1 MKGDLRVSFGIAAC
15 DCPKGTRLSM
25 GAFQDW
31 RSVRDAWMNDQY
43 TEQVFYSTA
52 QQPHLTTDQT
62 ITPEQLEQRA
72 QRARAMLER
81 TGSRSGWHTVKDST
95 PSRLTE

>member
-1 MKGDLRVSFGIAAC
+1 M
-15 DCPKGTRLSM
+15 
-25 GAFQDW
+25 
-31 RSVRDAWMNDQY
+31 RDAWMNDQY

-72 QRARAMLER
+72 QRARL
-81 TGSRSGWHTVKDST
+81 HTSLGLLLRVLVKPL
-95 PSRLTE
+95 PSCRHLLRLLWTKLRLFPVQAPQVFTLRLR